1 MGRQRLCADRQ
12 NAGGYD
18 APPQKPEWLTK
29 EAIDDYADRMAPQ
42 YQVVVYHHFENGFD
56 EKLDYQTLE
65 EAEKAA
71 QGYVDGTMES
81 DGFAY
86 DGAAIYD

>member
-1 MGRQRLCADRQ
+1 MTRS
-12 NAGGYD
+12 
-18 APPQKPEWLTK
+18 PQKPEWLTK
-29 EAIDDYADRMAPQ
+29 EMIDDYADRMAPQ

-56 EKLDYQTLE
+56 EKRDYQTLE

-86 DGAAIYD
+86 DGAAIYDQQAREVSAYLRRLPG